1 MASKSLPQQ
10 LNPPRLVFF
19 SLLLGIVTG
28 VFFGEMVAWLQIIGD
43 IFIRLL
49 QVTVIPF
56 ISVSLITGLGN
67 QKLEDVKS
75 LALRGGSILLA
86 VWAIAIGV
94 MLLLPLAFPD
104 WPSGSFFNIA
114 LTEQATA
121 PDFLRLFIPSNP
133 FYAYANAIVPAVVV
147 FSIFI
152 GLGLIG
158 LPGKESVL
166 KPLEVIREA
175 LMKITRGVAKLTPI
189 GVFALMAHLVGTVDL
204 DDLLRLQVYLVLYA
218 LAALF
223 LGLWVLPTLVA
234 TLTPLGYFEIL
245 RALRTSLITGFAT
258 GSSLVVLPMLID
270 QCKVL
275 IIAAQKP
282 QSDSRKERYES
293 TVDIL
298 LPTIYPFPQ
307 SGNLLI
313 LLFPLFAA
321 WYIGSGI
328 SPTQYPALIFA
339 GIPSLFGGSVLTIT
353 FLLDLFKLPNDMLQV
368 FLSMDVINLRF
379 GTLVGVMHYASITLI
394 GTVAIV
400 GRLRFNWL
408 VFLRLVVVGLVLLGL
423 MIHGTQ
429 TFYNNVISPSY
440 TKSDSLRRLD
450 LLGERQPSIVHVRS
464 EGSLDSTQTE
474 PASLVDIAARGVL
487 NVCYQPNVYP
497 SAFYNSAT
505 PPQLVGFDVEIAH
518 RIALRLGVTLA
529 FFPTLDESDGKQLL
543 DTRVCDVYMRAL
555 SVSAE
560 RTLQFAMTQP
570 IYTSTVGLIVRDH
583 QRDEFRTWRQIHQLR
598 EEIRLGVNGSPSSI
612 AMARSLFPEATL
624 TPIKDMAEQ
633 DSILASGAENL
644 DVIADIAEEGA
655 AWTLLYPVFTVVVPQ
670 PAVRIPVAY
679 TVAKDNE
686 ELLISINAWLLAE
699 RSRGTIDELY
709 DYWLL
714 GGAIKQE
721 RPPRWSVIK
730 DVLKWTD

>member
-1 MASKSLPQQ
+1 MASNSLPQT

-28 VFFGEMVAWLQIIGD
+28 VFFGEMVAWLQVIGD

-56 ISVSLITGLGN
+56 ISVSLITGLGS

-75 LALRGGSILLA
+75 LALKGGSILLA
-86 VWAIAIGV
+86 FWAIAVGV
-94 MLLLPLAFPD
+94 VLLLPLAFPD
-104 WPSGSFFNIA
+104 WPSGSFFNSA
-114 LTEQATA
+114 LTEQASA

-166 KPLEVIREA
+166 KPLDVIREA

-189 GVFALMAHLVGTVDL
+189 GVFALMAHLAGTVDL
-204 DDLLRLQVYLVLYA
+204 DDLFRLQVYLALYA

-234 TLTPLGYFEIL
+234 ALTPLGYFEIL
-245 RALRTSLITGFAT
+245 RALRTSMITGFAT
-258 GSSLVVLPMLID
+258 GSSLVVLPMLLD
-270 QCKVL
+270 QCKTL
-275 IIAAQKP
+275 IVAAQKP
-282 QSDSRKERYES
+282 KSEHARERYES

-328 SPTQYPALIFA
+328 SPAQYPALIFA
-339 GIPSLFGGSVLTIT
+339 GIPSLFGGSVITIT

-368 FLSMDVINLRF
+368 FLSMDVINSRF
-379 GTLVGVMHYASITLI
+379 GTLLGVVHYASITLI
-394 GTVAIV
+394 GAVAIV
-400 GRLRFNWL
+400 GRLSFNWL

-423 MIHGTQ
+423 MIYGTQ
-429 TFYNNVISPSY
+429 TFYNNVVSPAY
-440 TKSDSLRRLD
+440 TKSDALRRLD
-450 LLGERQPSIVHVRS
+450 LLGERQASILHATS
-464 EGSLDSTQTE
+464 EVAADSTQLE
-474 PASLVDIAARGVL
+474 PAGLVDIAARGVL

-518 RIALRLGVTLA
+518 RIARRLDVTLA
-529 FFPTLDESDGKQLL
+529 FFPTLDESDGKRLL
-543 DTRVCDVYMRAL
+543 DTRVCDIYMRAL
-555 SVSAE
+555 SISAE
-560 RTLQFAMTQP
+560 RTLQFAMTKP

-583 QRDEFRTWRQIHQLR
+583 QRDAFRTWRQIQKLGAG
-598 EEIRLGVNGSPSSI
+598 IRLGVGGSASSI
-612 AMARSLFPEATL
+612 SMARNLFPDATL
-624 TPIKDMAEQ
+624 TPIKDMTEQ

-644 DVIADIAEEGA
+644 DVIADMAEEGA
-655 AWTLLYPVFTVVVPQ
+655 AWTLLHPAFTVVVPQ

-679 TVAKDNE
+679 TVAWDNKD
-686 ELLISINAWLLAE
+686 LLTSINAWLLAE
-699 RSRGTIDELY
+699 KARGTIEELY

-721 RPPRWSVIK
+721 RPPRWSVIRN
-730 DVLKWTD
+730 VLNWVE